1 MAQGEAGKGDTYRKV
16 DYKKWDDNWDRI
28 FKKKS
33 KNADTGEDDSSLN
46 TSRSSENS
54 EKERNSWEYMD
65 GELNAPTVLY
75 ADAVYEPTVKRAI

>member
-54 EKERNSWEYMD
+54 EKERNS
-65 GELNAPTVLY
+65 
-75 ADAVYEPTVKRAI
+75 